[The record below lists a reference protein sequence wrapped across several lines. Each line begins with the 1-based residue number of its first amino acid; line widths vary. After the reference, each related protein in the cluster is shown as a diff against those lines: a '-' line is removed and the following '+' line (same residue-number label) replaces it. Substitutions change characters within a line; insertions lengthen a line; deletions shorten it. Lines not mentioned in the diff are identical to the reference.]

1 MTRQSARPSATTL
14 LGKRGEE
21 IACDYLVSR
30 GYQVVD
36 RNWRC
41 SAGEIDIVAREGS
54 SLVVVEVKARSSLA
68 AGHPFEAIT
77 AAKFARLRAL
87 AGHWCAAQ
95 SETFLSVRIDA
106 IAVLIPGGRPAT
118 VEHLTGVWR

>member
-1 MTRQSARPSATTL
+1 MRHNTTRPSRAAR
-14 LGKRGEE
+14 LGQRGED
-21 IACDYLVSR
+21 IASDYLLSR
-30 GYQVVD
+30 GYEVID

-41 SAGEIDIVAREGS
+41 SAGEIDIVARQGQ

-77 AAKFARLRAL
+77 AVKLARLRAL
-87 AGHWCAAQ
+87 AGLWCAAQ
-95 SETFLSVRIDA
+95 SEAFASVRIDA

-118 VEHLTGVWR
+118 VEHLTGVWP

>member
-30 GYQVVD
+30 GYQVID

-41 SAGEIDIVAREGS
+41 SAGEIDIVARQGQ
-54 SLVVVEVKARSSLA
+54 SLVVVEVKARSSLS

-77 AAKFARLRAL
+77 AVKLARLRAL
-87 AGHWCAAQ
+87 AGLWCAAQ
-95 SETFLSVRIDA
+95 SEAFASVRIDA
-106 IAVLIPGGRPAT
+106 IAVLIPGGRPAA